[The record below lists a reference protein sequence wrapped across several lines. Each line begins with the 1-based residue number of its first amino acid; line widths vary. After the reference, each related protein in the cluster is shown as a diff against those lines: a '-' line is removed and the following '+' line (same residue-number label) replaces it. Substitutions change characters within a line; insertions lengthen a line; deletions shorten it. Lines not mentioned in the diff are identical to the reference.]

1 MAQKKNHTRFSLQ
14 DIKSRKNSD
23 SPLVCLTSYT
33 TPMTKIL
40 DPHCDI
46 LLVGDSLGMVVY
58 GMENTLDVSLDMMI
72 NHGKAVM
79 RAKPSAFVIVD
90 LPYGTYENSPE
101 QALECA
107 KRVMEGTGCDAVK
120 LEGGAAKSDTIKTLY
135 ENSIPVMAHIGLKPQ
150 SVVIEGGYKIK
161 GKTAEEAESL
171 IHDAQMAE
179 KSGAFG
185 ILVEGTIE
193 PISKD
198 ITEAVNIPTIGIG
211 ASVACDGQILV
222 VDDML
227 GMITEHVPKFVKQY
241 ADLASI
247 IGNAAR
253 NYAEDVDAR
262 SFPADEHTY
271 KGKSKNKG
279 KSKK

>member
-1 MAQKKNHTRFSLQ
+1 MSQKNNLKRFSLEE
-14 DIKSRKNSD
+14 IRSRKNTD
-23 SPLVCLTSYT
+23 RPLVCLTSYT

-79 RAKPSAFVIVD
+79 RASPTAFVIVD

-101 QALECA
+101 QALESA
-107 KRVMEGTGCDAVK
+107 KRIMNETGCDAIK
-120 LEGGAAKSDTIKTLY
+120 LEGGAAQSDTIKALHD
-135 ENSIPVMAHIGLKPQ
+135 NNIPVMAHIGLKPQ
-150 SVVIEGGYKIK
+150 YVVIEGGYKIK
-161 GKTAEEAESL
+161 GKTEEEAFDL
-171 IHDAQMAE
+171 INDAKIAQDA
-179 KSGAFG
+179 GAFG

-193 PISKD
+193 RISQD
-198 ITEAVNIPTIGIG
+198 ITKAVDIPTIGIG

-227 GMITEHVPKFVKQY
+227 GMITDHVPKFVKQY
-241 ADLASI
+241 ADLASV
-247 IGNAAR
+247 IGNAVQE
-253 NYAEDVDAR
+253 YAKDVKSR

-271 KGKSKNKG
+271 KGKK
-279 KSKK
+279 